1 MMFQKNIDG
10 SMKWLKEKGKA
21 LDNAAGDL
29 NERNME
35 QNGSELETKDIIAI
49 ILSALMVF
57 GPLILVLFLIAILMY
72 I

>member
-1 MMFQKNIDG
+1 MMFQKNIDR